1 MSTILKALRRLE
13 QEKAG
18 KDRPLREQVTGL
30 GGGSRDD
37 PGASRRWPILLGG
50 IGAGVTAGAAV
61 LLLALSASDPAPPPA
76 AAVAA
81 LPGAEDAPPPSA
93 APLERRATLS
103 PPAVAPAAPAAS
115 VVAPPAPLAS
125 DEVEVVDRG
134 LPGPRIDPAPVEL
147 PAATQEGPVP
157 GSVRPFQHAER
168 RAQPAARRLPQ
179 EEPAAAPPPS
189 ASADPSPVTE
199 AAPPSPAPPP
209 VRETAPPSP
218 SLAAP
223 ARPEAASAPRRA
235 APSPP
240 DPFPALRV
248 ERTTWHPL
256 AERRLAVVDVA
267 GEGARELREGDPVAG
282 ATVAT
287 IEPSG
292 VVFRFDGRDVR
303 RKVGATH

>member
-1 MSTILKALRRLE
+1 
-13 QEKAG
+13 
-18 KDRPLREQVTGL
+18 
-30 GGGSRDD
+30 
-37 PGASRRWPILLGG
+37 
-50 IGAGVTAGAAV
+50 
-61 LLLALSASDPAPPPA
+61 
-76 AAVAA
+76 
-81 LPGAEDAPPPSA
+81 
-93 APLERRATLS
+93 
-103 PPAVAPAAPAAS
+103 
-115 VVAPPAPLAS
+115 
-125 DEVEVVDRG
+125 
-134 LPGPRIDPAPVEL
+134 
-147 PAATQEGPVP
+147 
-157 GSVRPFQHAER
+157 
-168 RAQPAARRLPQ
+168 
-179 EEPAAAPPPS
+179 
-189 ASADPSPVTE
+189 VTE

-303 RKVGATH
+303 RKVGATP